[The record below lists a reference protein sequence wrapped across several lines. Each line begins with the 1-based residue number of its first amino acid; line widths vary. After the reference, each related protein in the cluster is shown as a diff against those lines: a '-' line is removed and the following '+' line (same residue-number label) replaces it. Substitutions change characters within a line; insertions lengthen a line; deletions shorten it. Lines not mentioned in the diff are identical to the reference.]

1 MQFVSYEYTMHEL
14 LNLAWSTQ
22 HCLRFILGTSR
33 NARLLFFSENN
44 LIHTMHEFLIFSMV
58 NEHYLIW
65 GNVKI
70 YCSSLT
76 LRAKISYRFVE
87 FSSQLLYKT
96 GLNAV
101 MVVTLE
107 N

>member
-1 MQFVSYEYTMHEL
+1 MV
-14 LNLAWSTQ
+14 NST
-22 HCLRFILGTSR
+22 
-33 NARLLFFSENN
+33 LFEIYFGDITQCTTPFFFPENN
-44 LIHTMHEFLIFSMV
+44 LIHKMHEFLIFSMV

-76 LRAKISYRFVE
+76 LRAKISYRMVE